1 MSGEPGENAREL
13 SVARGAGL
21 AFAAAPH
28 RSRTAPQLA
37 RRPRIVLASAD
48 GLDNKVAAKKPRIT
62 PQTVGRWRTRF
73 VVDGLQE
80 LYARNHF

>member
-1 MSGEPGENAREL
+1 
-13 SVARGAGL
+13 
-21 AFAAAPH
+21 
-28 RSRTAPQLA
+28 LA